1 MNRAARRKAKKQG
14 FNVPKEPVYN
24 MKQSDIQKMKAD
36 STELAIDTAMT
47 MLLAIPVKVMHDKYG
62 WRMRKRLPE
71 FAEAIL
77 DEYQNFA
84 DGDMSLEEY
93 QQLVYDYCGIKFEK
107 NKEV

>member
-1 MNRAARRKAKKQG
+1 MNRAERRRRAKLGLPTHKD
-14 FNVPKEPVYN
+14 PVYN
-24 MKQSDIQKMKAD
+24 MKQSDINKMKED
-36 STELAIDTAMT
+36 STETAIDTAMIL
-47 MLLAIPVKVMHDKYG
+47 LLAIPVKVMHDKYG

-93 QQLVYDYCGIKFEK
+93 QQLVYDYCGIKFQK
-107 NKEV
+107 NTEV